1 MWYWHKS
8 EENEPGEN
16 VWWQNKQNLDPYF
29 VQNVENAFIFTFYK

>member
-1 MWYWHKS
+1 MRYRHKS

-16 VWWQNKQNLDPYF
+16 VWWQNKQNLNSDF